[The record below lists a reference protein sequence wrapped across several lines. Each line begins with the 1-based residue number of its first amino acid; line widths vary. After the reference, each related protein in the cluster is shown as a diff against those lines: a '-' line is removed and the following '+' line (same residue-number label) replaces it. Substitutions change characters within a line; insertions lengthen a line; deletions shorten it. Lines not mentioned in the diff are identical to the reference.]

1 MRKPQNKGKK
11 KKKKKSKTLQASLNV
26 FGNDLYKLN
35 IPSIIAMFMP
45 IKWSLQQNEQK
56 KEISEF
62 EQIRGQTGC
71 NRKKSKKD
79 PINKI
84 LIVLLLTY
92 DTFKNTWV

>member
-1 MRKPQNKGKK
+1 MQCSCQLNGACSKMKK
-11 KKKKKSKTLQASLNV
+11 KKK
-26 FGNDLYKLN
+26 
-35 IPSIIAMFMP
+35 
-45 IKWSLQQNEQK
+45 
-56 KEISEF
+56 ISEF